1 MYNNIAEFREFI
13 ANANEEKINKVIEF
27 INMAG
32 YYDGAYGDSC
42 NDNELIILAMNYAS
56 SDYTNIKSYFSDNID
71 VVWS

>member
-32 YYDGAYGDSC
+32 YYEGVYGDSC
-42 NDNELIILAMNYAS
+42 NDAELVTFAMNYAN
-56 SDYTNIKSYFSDNID
+56 SDYTNIKKYFFDNID
-71 VVWS
+71 VWS